1 MKPVV
6 YLASVLLILFVLMLA
21 ISQLPKTPASR
32 LAQPVVAQAVEIN
45 WGEGMEVKWESQSAE
60 STQLA
65 LK

>member
-32 LAQPVVAQAVEIN
+32 LAQPAVAQAVEIN
-45 WGEGMEVKWESQSAE
+45 WGEGMEVKWESK
-60 STQLA
+60 STEDTQVA

>member
-21 ISQLPKTPASR
+21 ISQLPKVPASR
-32 LAQPVVAQAVEIN
+32 PAQPSIAQSVEIN
-45 WGEGMEVKWESQSAE
+45 WGESMEVKWASQSAE

>member
-1 MKPVV
+1 MKPIV

-32 LAQPVVAQAVEIN
+32 LAQPVLAQTVEIN
-45 WGEGMEVKWESQSAE
+45 WGEGMEVKWASRGAE
-60 STQLA
+60 DAQLT